1 MSTDHR
7 TEERVMKNN
16 IYKNV
21 KPTNEDA
28 RITLT
33 IYYKTKKTSQL
44 LLRNRPSTRKTP
56 LQEDHVIY
64 QHTCNSKECG
74 PCSYIGMTRTTLS
87 RRLTCHLSSGAI
99 KEHYK
104 GRNHN
109 QLTRQDLNENTIMID
124 KEHDPRRLSFLEAI
138 YINVKQPS
146 INIQTDNIQILPT
159 LKRRAANQREDPAP
173 RNT

>member
-1 MSTDHR
+1 
-7 TEERVMKNN
+7 MKDI

-21 KPTNEDA
+21 APTDENT

-33 IYYKTKKTSQL
+33 IYYKSRKTSQL
-44 LLRNRPSTRKTP
+44 LLRNRPADYKTP

-99 KEHYK
+99 KQHYS

-109 QLTRQDLNENTIMID
+109 QITRQNLVENTVILD
-124 KEHDPRRLSFLEAI
+124 RENDPRRLFFLEAI
-138 YINVKQPS
+138 YINIMQPS
-146 INIQTDNIQILPT
+146 INIQTENLQILPT
-159 LKRRAANQREDPAP
+159 LKRRAANQRVDQTHRA
-173 RNT
+173 T

>member
-1 MSTDHR
+1 MSTDYR
-7 TEERVMKNN
+7 TEEKVMKDI

-21 KPTNEDA
+21 KPTNEDT

-33 IYYKTKKTSQL
+33 IYYKTRKTSQL
-44 LLRNRPSTRKTP
+44 LLRNRPATRKTP

-99 KEHYK
+99 KEHYS

-109 QLTRQDLNENTIMID
+109 RLTRQDLNENTIILD
-124 KEHDPRRLSFLEAI
+124 TEHDPRRLFFLEAI
-138 YINVKQPS
+138 YITTKQPS
-146 INIQTDNIQILPT
+146 INIQTENIQILPT
-159 LKRRAANQREDPAP
+159 LKRRTANQRGDHAP
-173 RNT
+173 SIP